1 MEVPSQPSEVDRRK
15 AWTDLYI
22 KAIESKND
30 SVEAAHSAY
39 KEIIGE
45 ANSLNSDCLEVLMD
59 YKILGVMIRKNRE
72 ALERDRG
79 GLFDNEQ
86 FAALIGCTN
95 FKLDYNGDW
104 CKNQGVNWVKF
115 GEKYTH
121 LIATP
126 KALDFI
132 KVSFD
137 DSNIKTE
144 DYEIQQALRM
154 SKSEF
159 VSSKLF
165 SN

>member
-104 CKNQGVNWVKF
+104 CKNQGANWVKF

-126 KALDFI
+126 RSLDFAHG
-132 KVSFD
+132 SFD
-137 DSNIKTE
+137 NSNIRTE
-144 DYEIQQALRM
+144 NYDIQQALKL
-154 SKSEF
+154 SKFEF
-159 VSSKLF
+159 VSSK
-165 SN
+165 